1 MNRTKYIE
9 ESYNAKRNA
18 QANLAGR
25 SHFVDDD
32 TLRFFAGRVLSAY
45 DAADGRLFVVVHS
58 QKRGRD
64 DYSREFGYAIFDLA
78 GTVIAHSSD
87 KFKTGATA
95 RKHCAAAL
103 HEIDAEQ
110 ATAAAIEHVR
120 FWNQSDTRWAETYW
134 NEVAVSHA
142 A

>member
-1 MNRTKYIE
+1 MNRNKYIE

-58 QKRGRD
+58 QKRGFD
-64 DYSREFGYAIFDLA
+64 DHSREFGYAIFDLA
-78 GTVIAHSSD
+78 GTVIADSPD

-103 HEIDAEQ
+103 QAIDAEQ
-110 ATAAAIEHVR
+110 ATAAAIEHVTR
-120 FWNQSDTRWAETYW
+120 RNQSHSDYVAQHW
-134 NEVAVSHA
+134 NN
-142 A
+142 

>member
-1 MNRTKYIE
+1 MNRNKYIE

-58 QKRGRD
+58 QKSGFD
-64 DYSREFGYAIFDLA
+64 DYHRAFGYAIFDLA
-78 GTVIAHSSD
+78 GTIIATSSD
-87 KFKTGATA
+87 QFKTGATA

-103 HEIDAEQ
+103 QAIDAEL
-110 ATAAAIEHVR
+110 ATVAAIEHVTR
-120 FWNQSDTRWAETYW
+120 RNQSDSAYVAQHW
-134 NEVAVSHA
+134 NN
-142 A
+142 